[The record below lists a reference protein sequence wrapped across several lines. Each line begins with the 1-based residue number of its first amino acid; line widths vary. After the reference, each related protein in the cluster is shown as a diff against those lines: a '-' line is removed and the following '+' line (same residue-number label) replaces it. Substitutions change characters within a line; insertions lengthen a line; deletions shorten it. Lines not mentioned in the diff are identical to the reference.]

1 MKVKKYYWLKLK
13 YDFFKRHDV
22 RIVEN
27 MQNGK
32 DYVIFYLKLLV
43 ESLKYSG
50 RLRFSETI
58 PYNDDMLATI
68 TNTNIDIVRQA
79 IKIFCQLELMEI
91 QDDGTIYLKE
101 VENMTGSETEFAEK
115 KRQYRL
121 ENKTPESPQIE
132 APKPEQ
138 VEEKA
143 EQKGDK
149 TKTMSRQKKTMS
161 DKSKEYRV
169 KSIDNRYI
177 YIVNFLNEKAGTGYK
192 PTGRK
197 TQDLINAIF
206 NEGFNEKDFEQVIE
220 KKVREWKGTEME
232 KYLTP
237 ETLFGTKFEKYL
249 NQRIVKANKQTQ
261 EGGKFSAGQTQ
272 TSNKYESI
280 YKN

>member
-1 MKVKKYYWLKLK
+1 
-13 YDFFKRHDV
+13 
-22 RIVEN
+22 

-50 RLRFSETI
+50 RLRFSESI
-58 PYNDDMLATI
+58 PYSDDMLSTI

-79 IKIFCQLELMEI
+79 IKIFTQLELMEI
-91 QDDGTIYLKE
+91 QDDGTIFLKE

-121 ENKTPESPQIE
+121 EHKTPESPQIE

-138 VEEKA
+138 EEKKP

-149 TKTMSRQKKTMS
+149 VKTLSRQKKTMS

-169 KSIDNRYI
+169 KSIENRYI
-177 YIVNFLNEKAGTGYK
+177 YIVNFLNEKAGTGYR

-197 TQDLINAIF
+197 TQDLINARF

-220 KKVREWKGTEME
+220 KKVNEWKGSEME

-249 NQRIVKANKQTQ
+249 NQRIVKAMKQAQ
-261 EGGKFSAGQTQ
+261 EGGKFSAGQT
-272 TSNKYESI
+272 TTPKKYESI